1 MNKLLTTISIGS
13 FLALFSIGI
22 AQEESNINQRGP
34 EAVDGSTRLEA
45 RLQPVIA
52 VDASGQARLDDD
64 AGTANDLFTAE
75 VEIAKAD
82 FQELGIT
89 RGNGFNDEVVQTAHR
104 SWGCGN
110 FQ

>member
-1 MNKLLTTISIGS
+1 
-13 FLALFSIGI
+13 
-22 AQEESNINQRGP
+22 
-34 EAVDGSTRLEA
+34 
-45 RLQPVIA
+45 
-52 VDASGQARLDDD
+52 
-64 AGTANDLFTAE
+64 